1 MMYTTSK
8 RPLGANDFCKFTIN
22 VTTNS
27 YAWVKYVALAL
38 AVVAVRF
45 LCCA

>member
-8 RPLGANDFCKFTIN
+8 RPLGANDSCKFTIN

-27 YAWVKYVALAL
+27 YAWVKYAVVVLLAVAL
-38 AVVAVRF
+38 RF

>member
-1 MMYTTSK
+1 MMYTSK
-8 RPLGANDFCKFTIN
+8 RPLGANDFDRHPIT

-27 YAWVKYVALAL
+27 CAWVKYVALAL
-38 AVVAVRF
+38 AVIAIRF

>member
-1 MMYTTSK
+1 MMYTTK
-8 RPLGANDFCKFTIN
+8 HALGSNDTCKFTIN

-27 YAWVKYVALAL
+27 YAWVKYTLVAMLAVAL
-38 AVVAVRF
+38 RF

>member
-1 MMYTTSK
+1 MYTSK
-8 RPLGANDFCKFTIN
+8 SPIGANTFNRHSIT

-27 YAWVKYVALAL
+27 YEWVKYVALAL
-38 AVVAVRF
+38 AVVALRF

>member
-1 MMYTTSK
+1 MMYTSK
-8 RPLGANDFCKFTIN
+8 SPLGANTFNRYTMT

-27 YAWVKYVALAL
+27 HAWVKYVALAL
-38 AVVAVRF
+38 AVVAIRF

>member
-1 MMYTTSK
+1 MYTTTK
-8 RPLGANDFCKFTIN
+8 RALGSNDTCKFTIN

-27 YAWVKYVALAL
+27 CTWVKY
-38 AVVAVRF
+38 AVVAVLVIALRF